1 MRRFWEKAEATET
14 EQGFAIALDGRPVKT
29 PAKAALTV
37 PSRAL
42 AETIAAEWDAQE
54 KVVDPEAMP
63 YTRLANSALDKVSVQ
78 HGDVAAM
85 VAEYGGSD
93 LLCYRADAPQ
103 GLVERQAAAWDP
115 LLAWIKDTQGVTLNV
130 QTGVMPAAQPD
141 ASLARMHALT
151 AAMPVFTLTAF
162 HELVTLPGSWI
173 IGFAALNNHV
183 SAENLWMAAHV
194 DEIWQ
199 AEHWGEDEEALAAR
213 AVKRDAFLT
222 ALRFGEM
229 VA

>member
-1 MRRFWEKAEATET
+1 MKRFWAKAEATET
-14 EQGFAIALDGRPVKT
+14 DQGFAIALDGRPVKT
-29 PAKAALTV
+29 PAKTSLVV

-42 AETIAAEWDAQE
+42 ADTIAAEWDAQE
-54 KVVDPEAMP
+54 EIVNPEAMP
-63 YTRLANSALDKVSVQ
+63 FSRLANSAIDKVSLQ
-78 HGDVAAM
+78 HGAVAEM

-103 GLVERQAAAWDP
+103 GLVDRQSEAWDP
-115 LLAWIKDTQGVTLNV
+115 LLAWIDETHGIALNL
-130 QTGVMPAAQPD
+130 QTGVMPTAQPD
-141 ASLARMHALT
+141 DSLAKMHVLT
-151 AAMPVFTLTAF
+151 AAMPPFTLTAF

-183 SAENLWMAAHV
+183 SAETLWTAAHI

-213 AVKRDAFLT
+213 VVKRDAFLT
-222 ALRFGEM
+222 ALRFAKM
-229 VA
+229 VT